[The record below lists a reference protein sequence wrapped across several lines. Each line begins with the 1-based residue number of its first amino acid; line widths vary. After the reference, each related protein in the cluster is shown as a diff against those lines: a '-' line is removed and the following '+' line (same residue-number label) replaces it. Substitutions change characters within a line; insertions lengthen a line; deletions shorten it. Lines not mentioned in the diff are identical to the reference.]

1 MADTSGAGIS
11 NVRYGP
17 LTFAVAIAHI
27 FAVELVTWL
36 ICLPMWPFVVFV
48 LPITLAYVAIC
59 AFIARAP
66 GRWGQVGR
74 GMVIGS
80 LSGPLSLLV
89 FIPAFIVAGAIGP
102 L

>member
-1 MADTSGAGIS
+1 MTNTSGASIS

-17 LTFAVAIAHI
+17 LTFAVAIAHV
-27 FAVELVTWL
+27 FVVELVTWL
-36 ICLPMWPFVVFV
+36 ICLPMWPYAIFV

-59 AFIARAP
+59 AVIARAP

-80 LSGPLSLLV
+80 LSGPLSLLI
-89 FIPAFIVAGAIGP
+89 FIPAFVVAQAIGP
-102 L
+102 I